1 MVRCHTF
8 GADMGFEV
16 ETKDCTAVTD
26 AELGELESL
35 SVDSPNALSMGVLSK
50 QTEEWVLLTTA
61 RENGKLRGYVFCTLE
76 RIGGTPAV
84 IMGLGSVMRN
94 NRRNA
99 TLKAL
104 MNELYHRALMAFP
117 DEDVIFGTT
126 ILSPSGLEVFKDL
139 TDELPRPSY
148 RPSGEERAWGRRFAK
163 RLGFSPLG
171 FDDKKFI
178 AVGDD
183 SKPCVFDHESLKP
196 EKIDKDLIGMF
207 MDLDHESGDALVV
220 VAWAMAEKLEK
231 LGT

>member
-1 MVRCHTF
+1 M
-8 GADMGFEV
+8 
-16 ETKDCTAVTD
+16 
-26 AELGELESL
+26 
-35 SVDSPNALSMGVLSK
+35 
-50 QTEEWVLLTTA
+50 
-61 RENGKLRGYVFCTLE
+61 
-76 RIGGTPAV
+76 
-84 IMGLGSVMRN
+84 IMGLGSVMRD

-178 AVGDD
+178 AVGDG

-196 EKIDKDLIGMF
+196 EKIDKDLIAMF
-207 MDLDHESGDALVV
+207 MDLDHESGDAMVV

>member
-1 MVRCHTF
+1 
-8 GADMGFEV
+8 MGFEV

-35 SVDSPNALSMGVLSK
+35 FADSPNAVSMGVLSK
-50 QTEEWVLLTTA
+50 QAEEWVLLTTA
-61 RENGKLRGYVFCTLE
+61 RESGKLRGYIFCTLE

-84 IMGLGSVMRN
+84 IMGLGAVMRDN
-94 NRRNA
+94 KRNA
-99 TLKAL
+99 VLKAL

-126 ILSPSGLEVFKDL
+126 ILDPSGFEVFKDL
-139 TDELPRPSY
+139 ADELPKPAY

-163 RLGFSPLG
+163 RLGFSQLG

-178 AVGDD
+178 AVGSG

-196 EKIDKDLIGMF
+196 EKIDKGLYGLF
-207 MDLDHESGDALVV
+207 SDLDQESGDAMVA

-231 LGT
+231 LGS

>member
-1 MVRCHTF
+1 
-8 GADMGFEV
+8 MG
-16 ETKDCTAVTD
+16 
-26 AELGELESL
+26 
-35 SVDSPNALSMGVLSK
+35 SPHNS
-50 QTEEWVLLTTA
+50 
-61 RENGKLRGYVFCTLE
+61 GKWNSRGYVFCTLE

-148 RPSGEERAWGRRFAK
+148 RPSGEERAW
-163 RLGFSPLG
+163 
-171 FDDKKFI
+171 
-178 AVGDD
+178 VG
-183 SKPCVFDHESLKP
+183 SQ
-196 EKIDKDLIGMF
+196 KDLVF
-207 MDLDHESGDALVV
+207 LH
-220 VAWAMAEKLEK
+220 
-231 LGT
+231 